1 MFLTLGANVDGVRRW
16 LEHGL
21 AMAMGLEQVGVSQAL
36 LSINVVL
43 YMSSLLYTRYYSGKH
58 LS

>member
-1 MFLTLGANVDGVRRW
+1 MCLTLGANVDGVWRW

-36 LSINVVL
+36 LNVYV
-43 YMSSLLYTRYYSGKH
+43 SSLLYTRYYSGER

>member
-1 MFLTLGANVDGVRRW
+1 MCLTLGANVDGVWRW

-36 LSINVVL
+36 LNVVL